1 MRCQPLRR
9 ALDLIRSVTLAL
21 SSSGDFEILD
31 HVKVIG
37 FETEV
42 LSIHPK
48 LEEWEPWIQ
57 ISFSRDLRREPGRMI
72 RFESNEYTAV
82 LQFRN
87 WHLSTKKTLH
97 GPYEIG
103 ELRNGEKVSLFIA
116 HEYIGDD
123 DGASL
128 EAHSV
133 ELQFMKGGED
143 DFDL

>member
-1 MRCQPLRR
+1 M
-9 ALDLIRSVTLAL
+9 AV
-21 SSSGDFEILD
+21 SSSGDIDILD

-42 LSIHPK
+42 LSIQPR

-57 ISFSRDLRREPGRMI
+57 ISFDRNSLQEPGRMI
-72 RFESNEYTAV
+72 RFKNNEYSAV
-82 LQFRN
+82 LQFSN
-87 WHLSTKKTLH
+87 WHLSNKKTLH

-116 HEYIGDD
+116 HEFIGDD
-123 DGASL
+123 GGSSL

-143 DFDL
+143 EFDL